1 MTSRELTP
9 SEDYY
14 LELLRNYAYP
24 GLTPRQKRKLYRVD
38 PLIYAI
44 VEGLGRERNT

>member
-1 MTSRELTP
+1 MTERTP

-14 LELLRNYAYP
+14 LELLRHYAYP
-24 GLTPRQKRKLYRVD
+24 DLTPRQRRKLYRAD

-44 VEGLGRERNT
+44 VEGLGRERDN